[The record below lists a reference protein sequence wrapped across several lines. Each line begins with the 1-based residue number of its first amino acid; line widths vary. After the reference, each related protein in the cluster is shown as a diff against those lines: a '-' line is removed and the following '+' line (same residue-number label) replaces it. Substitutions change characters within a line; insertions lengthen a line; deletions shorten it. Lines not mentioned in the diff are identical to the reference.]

1 MAAVNGYL
9 LHEMTMRCDDFA
21 TRLLILFIWYQVIR
35 ATETQVLVAILGKDL
50 TLAAELVSELWDA
63 KIKAEFGLTKRVMNH
78 ITRAKQSGIPW
89 MVIVGESELLEG
101 VVKLKNIEANE
112 EEAIQRDKI
121 VEELQR
127 RLSINWKPHRMV
139 PGLNGRLVDIN

>member
-1 MAAVNGYL
+1 M
-9 LHEMTMRCDDFA
+9 
-21 TRLLILFIWYQVIR
+21 IR

-63 KIKAEFGLTKRVMNH
+63 KIKAEFRLTKRVMNH

-89 MVIVGESELLEG
+89 MVIVGESELQQG
-101 VVKLKNIEANE
+101 VVKLKNIEASE
-112 EEAIQRDKI
+112 EEVVRRDKI

-127 RLSINWKPHRMV
+127 RLGIN
-139 PGLNGRLVDIN
+139 